1 MEGKTLRLK
10 VVIYVDVTSAEYD
23 SVDSIIDELSSES
36 LYSIPSADCVE
47 VVRTEWGHCEE
58 VN

>member
-36 LYSIPSADCVE
+36 LYSIPSTDCVE